1 MQKLTLVFVCCAFC
15 MMAAF
20 AGIISAWKTRQQSY
34 TYNQYRQLPLSA
46 PPVYQAKFQY
56 DLRKPARSIPLVYCY
71 TLRPEDKSQR
81 SNQFGYPNNL
91 TVHQPVSHEKPKHE
105 HAYAHGISE
114 HDGRVW
120 LYMNEN

>member
-34 TYNQYRQLPLSA
+34 TYNQYRQLSLSV

-56 DLRKPARSIPLVYCY
+56 DLLKPARSSRLAYCY
-71 TLRPEDKSQR
+71 SLQKESRPQR
-81 SNQFGYPNNL
+81 SNQSGYPYYL
-91 TVHQPVSHEKPKHE
+91 PVHQPVSHESQQQE